1 MQRRNPA
8 RVHSQWRV
16 PEPWQAHIKLAAMV
30 VVTAVTLIVLSLLL
44 PHSLV
49 LPAFCLVATVAAA
62 ATALF
67 AWTSGAKHDAEHV
80 TAWDV
85 AGALAFIAV
94 AAGLMSNPEHVVYL
108 ADNATLKVSE

>member
-8 RVHSQWRV
+8 GWHSQWRV
-16 PEPWQAHIKLAAMV
+16 PEPLQTHIKLAAMV
-30 VVTAVTLIVLSLLL
+30 AVAATPLMVLTLLG
-44 PHSLV
+44 PRPLV
-49 LPAFCLVATVAAA
+49 LPVFCLIATLAAAVAA
-62 ATALF
+62 LV
-67 AWTSGAKHDAEHV
+67 AWTSGAKHDVPRV

-108 ADNATLKVSE
+108 ADNATLRVSE